1 MWSAHVLFRG
11 GVAVEFELC
20 RESGAVMQACL
31 RGPGSDALH
40 ELIVAG

>member
-1 MWSAHVLFRG
+1 MWSAHVLLRG